1 MDVKKILDYWSLLEY
16 VEQFVN
22 VAAAGRWGKEIEADI
37 LPEGLKELQKLILIK
52 GIPQWCVPNIFDHTE
67 ACTQCLV

>member
-37 LPEGLKELQKLILIK
+37 LPQGLKELQKLILNK
-52 GIPQWCVPNIFDHTE
+52 GIPQWWHTTVV
-67 ACTQCLV
+67 CTKYI

>member
-22 VAAAGRWGKEIEADI
+22 VAAAGRWGEEIEADI
-37 LPEGLKELQKLILIK
+37 LPEGLKELQKLIVSKCLRTLRCFQ
-52 GIPQWCVPNIFDHTE
+52 GVNIQESRRPD
-67 ACTQCLV
+67 V